1 LALLR
6 LDHIDVHIAQNAIVR
21 DVSLTLNEGEIGCL
35 LGPSGCGKTTLLRTI
50 AGFQSVTHGSVCIA
64 EDIVSRSNYA
74 VAPEHRGVG
83 MVFQDFA
90 LFPHLNVADNI
101 AFGLQK
107 LSTQAKRVRVDELL
121 NHIGLPGYQKRF
133 PHELSGGQQ
142 QRIALARALA
152 PKPRLLLLDEP
163 FSSLDAEL
171 REKLA
176 LEVRNLLKKENITA
190 LLVTHDQQEAFA
202 MADRAGVMY
211 QGELLQWETPY
222 QLYHQPKHQLVADF
236 IGHGVLLNGIIN
248 APGQLASPL
257 GMLRHASLQNYPAGT
272 PVSFLVRPD
281 DVVIDPQSRL
291 RATISSRGFR
301 GAHNLY
307 GLALADGTEI
317 LTLSPSHEQLN
328 VGASIG
334 IRPEFDHLVVFA
346 ADHCDLPGALT
357 SALVEPTNS
366 PKAQSA

>member
-1 LALLR
+1 MALLR
-6 LDHIDVHIAQNAIVR
+6 LDHVHVELAQHTIVQ
-21 DVSLTLNEGEIGCL
+21 DVSLTLNTGDIGCL
-35 LGPSGCGKTTLLRTI
+35 LGPSGCGKTTLLRAI
-50 AGFQSVTHGSVCIA
+50 AGFQTLHKGSIWLADDC
-64 EDIVSRSNYA
+64 VSTPTERI
-74 VAPEHRGVG
+74 APEHRGVG

-90 LFPHLNVADNI
+90 LFPHLTVADNI

-107 LSTQAKRVRVDELL
+107 LNTTERRQRVDELL
-121 NHIGLPGYQKRF
+121 EHIGLPGYQKRF
-133 PHELSGGQQ
+133 PHELSGGQK

-176 LEVRNLLKKENITA
+176 LEVRNLLKKEGITA

-202 MADRAGVMY
+202 MADKAGVMY

-236 IGHGVLLNGIIN
+236 IGHGVLLSGMVNS
-248 APGQLASPL
+248 PGQLASPL
-257 GMLRHASLQNYPAGT
+257 GMLSHTALQNYPAGT

-281 DVVIDPQSRL
+281 DVVIDDNSRL
-291 RATISSRGFR
+291 RATITSRGFR

-307 GLALADGTEI
+307 GVALENGTEL
-317 LTLSPSHEQLN
+317 LTLSPSHEQLA
-328 VGASIG
+328 VGSHIG
-334 IRPEFDHLVVFA
+334 LRPEFDHLVVFA
-346 ADHCDLPGALT
+346 ADYCELPGAGHLP
-357 SALVEPTNS
+357 SGLPE
-366 PKAQSA
+366 AQSA